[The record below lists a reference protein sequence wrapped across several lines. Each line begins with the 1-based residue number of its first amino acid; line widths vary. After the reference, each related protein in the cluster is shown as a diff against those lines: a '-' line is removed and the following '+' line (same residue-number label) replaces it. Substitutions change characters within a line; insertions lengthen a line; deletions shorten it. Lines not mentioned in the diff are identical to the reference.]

1 MTALATFP
9 QLQLSYD
16 RVRVRGAVV
25 VKEAVCMS
33 KMAWVKHS
41 VFGFWCLDIQDG
53 GPWYFRRFLSKAEA
67 LDTETDA

>member
-25 VKEAVCMS
+25 VKEAVCMY
-33 KMAWVKHS
+33 VK
-41 VFGFWCLDIQDG
+41 DG
-53 GPWYFRRFLSKAEA
+53 LG
-67 LDTETDA
+67 